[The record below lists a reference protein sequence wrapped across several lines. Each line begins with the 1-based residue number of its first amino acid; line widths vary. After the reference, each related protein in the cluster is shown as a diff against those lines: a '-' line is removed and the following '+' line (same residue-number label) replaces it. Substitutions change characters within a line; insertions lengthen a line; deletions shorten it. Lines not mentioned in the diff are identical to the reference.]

1 MIFQKK
7 IANCLQLILSQTL
20 NEGKRKEF
28 VCSLCYAEFSRK
40 DNYTIHVAT
49 VHEGQKPFKCSECDS
64 SFPRKG
70 ELTKHI
76 MFCHQGFI
84 N

>member
-1 MIFQKK
+1 M
-7 IANCLQLILSQTL
+7 LIVYNSFFHKPYY
-20 NEGKRKEF
+20 EGKRKEF

-76 MFCHQGFI
+76 MFCHQGFYKLENI
-84 N
+84 